1 MLVLCLSYYNKKILK
16 NFWFQGHPNIHS
28 IREHLQNVSLQNV
41 SRGRSDLTQPHFF
54 IFPKKIGIFLSKA
67 QVIFFS
73 SYKVSST
80 NRICIPDSKPVN
92 KIWKHYIFVW
102 STNERIPLK
111 WFRPSQN
118 YGFTSSDI
126 VPRFKVTKHRLECN

>member
-1 MLVLCLSYYNKKILK
+1 MLVLCLHTITKRSWRTFDLRATLIYIVKGSTYKSFPTKRFPWAIWLK
-16 NFWFQGHPNIHS
+16 P
-28 IREHLQNVSLQNV
+28 
-41 SRGRSDLTQPHFF
+41 TPFF
-54 IFPKKIGIFLSKA
+54 YFPQKIGIFLSKA

-118 YGFTSSDI
+118 YGFTSSNI
-126 VPRFKVTKHRLECN
+126 VTRFKVTKHRLECN